1 MASNH
6 YWNKIKSGDKMI
18 IWQCLSCSC
27 VSTPPTFFS
36 FCCSLKAHFPFLQAG
51 TRLVRVVFLSLFIIC
66 LISVELQLKLKEML
80 FSQSLWEMM
89 RLILAWKIQILILV
103 KSSSPRQ
110 TPYSLWLSVP
120 TRGKGSSLL
129 PAWCLADRPGW
140 IRGRGVFIG
149 GRRSGEWVGR
159 SRRENSSR
167 WVCQWHPR
175 LFSIVGRQGLA

>member
-1 MASNH
+1 MSLLFLCFNRTH
-6 YWNKIKSGDKMI
+6 FLLVLLLPKSP
-18 IWQCLSCSC
+18 LSL
-27 VSTPPTFFS
+27 PAGRDTFSSGRISFS
-36 FCCSLKAHFPFLQAG
+36 FHYLFNLCWIATKAEGNAFFPKSLRNDDINIGLKNSDFNSCC
-51 TRLVRVVFLSLFIIC
+51 
-66 LISVELQLKLKEML
+66 
-80 FSQSLWEMM
+80 
-89 RLILAWKIQILILV
+89 
-103 KSSSPRQ
+103 SPRQ

-120 TRGKGSSLL
+120 TRDKGSSLL